1 MSFLFVSHAVV
12 FTAETMTAERALK
25 LPVARVNDVVA
36 FQVLAGREPFG
47 ALTTLKPLLIETLD
61 MLRLATAIATS
72 GPGTIG

>member
-1 MSFLFVSHAVV
+1 MSHAVV
-12 FTAETMTAERALK
+12 LPAKTMTAERALK
-25 LPVARVNDVVA
+25 LAVARVNYVMA

-61 MLRLATAIATS
+61 MLRLATAIAIP

>member
-1 MSFLFVSHAVV
+1 MSHAVV

-47 ALTTLKPLLIETLD
+47 ALTTLKPLLVEPLD
-61 MLRLATAIATS
+61 MLRLAYSAAATA
-72 GPGTIG
+72 PGSIG